1 MSEEKAPGYHLTKP
15 EARQLMALARERERV
30 QAEMEEIGE
39 AFGEMAGRLA
49 AKGGLPE
56 PGEGRVPS
64 FEDAPDGG
72 IVLRIVGN
80 SAEPGGEE
88 G

>member
-15 EARQLMALARERERV
+15 EARQLMALARERERERV

-49 AKGGLPE
+49 VA
-56 PGEGRVPS
+56 PGEACPTR
-64 FEDAPDGG
+64 AP
-72 IVLRIVGN
+72 RC
-80 SAEPGGEE
+80 PGPAPG
-88 G
+88 